1 MSSAILKAIRDWSI
15 GKFQSKGNY
24 LTEEELKAKNYV
36 TKDEISSEIIG
47 DIADEVKRLIDT
59 SILENMS
66 GAKIAQDAE
75 GNWGLIAPGTD
86 VVMPFGSGT
95 GKAINSST
103 DIANSIPVFVAS
115 NSTVADGYE
124 QIK

>member
-1 MSSAILKAIRDWSI
+1 MSSAILKAIRDWCI

-24 LTEEELKAKNYV
+24 LTEEDLEAKKYV
-36 TKDEISSEIIG
+36 TKDEIPSSTAG
-47 DIADEVKRLIDT
+47 VTADEVKKLIDI
-59 SILENMS
+59 SALENMS